1 MAASDFKHRRRGG
14 LGLLLP
20 VLAVVALGCSL
31 PAAAADDDDD
41 YSDDYSDDDSDGFS
55 NAAAAAS
62 NCFSLVSILCI
73 GQKLLRKFL
82 ATIY

>member
-41 YSDDYSDDDSDGFS
+41 YSDDDSDGFS

-62 NCFSLVSILCI
+62 NCFSLVSIL
-73 GQKLLRKFL
+73 
-82 ATIY
+82 

>member
-41 YSDDYSDDDSDGFS
+41 YSDDYSDGFS